1 MLRVDVITDYMNYYK
16 ISNKTISIE
25 DVAETLVKCKILDK
39 RAKKYNIVG
48 YSFEELLYNEL
59 MDIKEQ
65 ICFSFMTLLEY
76 SLYYEQEDEK
86 LYMIEPIYQ
95 GMSFL
100 VDIINKT
107 GETRKY
113 CRYKNVIKTIMKY
126 ENDFY
131 DNNLRNCNEIEKEI
145 LIKNDLIEHTGDF
158 LFNLEYC
165 RLVDNSNKEKSE
177 EYWNAIMKLINT
189 IDKVGEQKNIQ
200 SNRNIEESIRRK
212 TLTYLTKNNKELKD
226 IFEYNIQ

>member
-1 MLRVDVITDYMNYYK
+1 MLRVEVITDYMNHYK
-16 ISNKTISIE
+16 IDSKAISIE
-25 DVAETLVKCKILDK
+25 DVAKTLVKCKILDK
-39 RAKKYNIVG
+39 RTKKYNIVG
-48 YSFEELLYNEL
+48 YSFDELLYNEL

-65 ICFSFMTLLEY
+65 ICFSFMILLEY

-95 GMSFL
+95 AMSFL

-107 GETRKY
+107 GQKRKN

-145 LIKNDLIEHTGDF
+145 LIKNDLIEHTGEF
-158 LFNLEYC
+158 LFNLEYY

-177 EYWNAIMKLINT
+177 EYWNAIMKLITT

-200 SNRNIEESIRRK
+200 SNMDIEESIRRK
-212 TLTYLTKNNKELKD
+212 TLTYLTKNSKKPED
-226 IFEYNIQ
+226 IFEYDIK